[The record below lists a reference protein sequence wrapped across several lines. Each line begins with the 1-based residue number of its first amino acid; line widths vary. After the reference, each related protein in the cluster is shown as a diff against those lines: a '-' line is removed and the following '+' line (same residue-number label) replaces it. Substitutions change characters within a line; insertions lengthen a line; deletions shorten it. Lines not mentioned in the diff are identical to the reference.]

1 MTEKALEDALATP
14 PSNTAQAAKIA
25 AEAARRRTF
34 AVISHP
40 DAGKST
46 LTEALALH
54 ARVINEAGA
63 IHGKA
68 GRKSTVSDWME
79 MEKARGISIT
89 STALQFPYRDC
100 VINLL
105 DTPGHA
111 DFSEDTYRV
120 LTAVDCA
127 VMLIDAAKGLEP
139 QTLKLFQVCKHRG
152 IPIITVINKWDRPGR
167 HALELMDEIHERIGL
182 RTTPLTWP
190 VGIAGDFK
198 GVMDRRAEKFIRFTR
213 TAGGATAAPEEHIA
227 AADAHAAAGDDWDT
241 AVEESELLSADGSD
255 YDRETFLSGESSPV
269 LFTSAALNFGVNQLL
284 DVLVE
289 LAPSPSGSLDV
300 DGNRRTVD
308 SPFSAFVFKV
318 QAGMDTS
325 HRDRIAYAR
334 VVSGT
339 FERGDVLTHAATGKP
354 FVTKYAQSVFG
365 QQRSTLDD
373 AWPGDVIGL
382 ANAAVLRPGDTLY
395 RDIPVVYP
403 PIPSFSPE
411 HFAVARGTD
420 PSKHKQFR
428 KGIEQ
433 LEQEGVVQVLRSD
446 KRGEQAPVFAA
457 VGPMQF
463 EVAAHRMATELS
475 APISLENLPYQVARV
490 VSPEDA
496 EFVNKQV
503 SCEVLTRTDG
513 VMLVLFSTPWRLEGF
528 QRDNPNIKLGSL
540 VAAEG

>member
-1 MTEKALEDALATP
+1 MTD
-14 PSNTAQAAKIA
+14 TAPTIVSPKIA
-25 AEAARRRTF
+25 AEARRRRTF

-46 LTEALALH
+46 LTEALVLH
-54 ARVINEAGA
+54 ANAITEAGA
-63 IHGKA
+63 VHGKA
-68 GRKSTVSDWME
+68 GRKATVSDWME

-89 STALQFPYRDC
+89 STALQFPYSLGDEDC

-120 LTAVDCA
+120 LSAVDCA

-139 QTLKLFQVCKHRG
+139 QTLKLFQVCRHRR

-167 HALELMDEIHERIGL
+167 DPLELLDEINERIGL
-182 RTTPLTWP
+182 RPTPLTWP

-198 GVMDRRAEKFIRFTR
+198 GVLDRRTGTFIRYTR
-213 TAGGATAAPEEHIA
+213 TAGGATAAPEEHLSPDA
-227 AADAHAAAGDDWDT
+227 AHAAVPEDWDR
-241 AVEESELLSADGSD
+241 AKEESELLEADGAD
-255 YDRETFLSGESSPV
+255 YDRDSFLACETSPL
-269 LFTSAALNFGVNQLL
+269 LFTSAILNFGVNQLL
-284 DVLVE
+284 DILVQIAPPPAGQVDVEGERRVLE
-289 LAPSPSGSLDV
+289 
-300 DGNRRTVD
+300 

-318 QAGMDTS
+318 QAGMDS
-325 HRDRIAYAR
+325 AHRDRIAYAR
-334 VVSGT
+334 VCSGT

-365 QQRSTLDD
+365 QQRSTLDS

-382 ANAAVLRPGDTLY
+382 ANAAALRPGDTLY
-395 RDIPVVYP
+395 RDEPVTYP

-411 HFAVARGTD
+411 YFSVVRGTD

-433 LEQEGVVQVLRSD
+433 LDQEGVVQVLKSD
-446 KRGEQAPVFAA
+446 KRGDQAPVFAA

-463 EVAAHRMATELS
+463 EVAQHRMKAELS
-475 APISLENLPYQVARV
+475 APITLESLPYQVARIV
-490 VSPEDA
+490 DPEDA
-496 EFVNKQV
+496 DFVNKQP
-503 SCEVLTRTDG
+503 SAEVLTRTDG
-513 VMLVLFSTPWRLEGF
+513 VMLALFSTKWRLEGF
-528 QRDNPNIKLGSL
+528 MRDNPTIELRSL
-540 VAAEG
+540 VAAGDN